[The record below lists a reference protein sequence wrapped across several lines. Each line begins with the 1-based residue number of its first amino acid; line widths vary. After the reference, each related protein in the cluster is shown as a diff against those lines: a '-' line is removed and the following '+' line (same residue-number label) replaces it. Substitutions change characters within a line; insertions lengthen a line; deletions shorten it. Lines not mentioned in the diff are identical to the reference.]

1 MYIMAFCFVCD
12 KISMTCSILMNDLS
26 MFLKSRT
33 WINVDFK
40 RNLNLCCEFHSP
52 RVRGRVKGCCQ
63 TEVAMSSLRERQRT
77 SKIKYVPALLKHRT
91 FKG

>member
-1 MYIMAFCFVCD
+1 
-12 KISMTCSILMNDLS
+12 

-40 RNLNLCCEFHSP
+40 RNFNLCCEFHSP

-63 TEVAMSSLRERQRT
+63 TEVAMSSLSERQRT

-91 FKG
+91 FKGLKKKTKKPLNIVLCGVLKRESMTVK